1 VLFKTSKLKAWLQ
14 AVRVFSFPATLIP
27 LFVGAALSA
36 EQPGPVAW
44 HLFPAALLSALL
56 LHAATNV
63 IGEYFDFKKGVD
75 RSDTLGSS
83 RVLVDRLLTPEEAL
97 HEGYL
102 LFAAAFFTGLV
113 LVASRGFPMLIFGV
127 AGILGGYFYS
137 APPIGYKYRGMGD
150 PGVFLLMGPLMVTG
164 TYMALTGNCNLK
176 VIMASLPVGCLVTAI
191 LCANNLR
198 DLKSDRAAGSVTL
211 EGSLGFA
218 RAKWIYIILTG
229 SAYASVTW
237 MALAGWL
244 PALSLLIFLSLPA
257 FIANLSTLVSAGA
270 GDPEKIAVLDIQTA
284 KLHLLFGVI
293 LGFSLILSRALK

>member
-1 VLFKTSKLKAWLQ
+1 VLLRASKLKAWLQ

-27 LFVGAALSA
+27 LFVGAAMSA

-44 HLFPAALLSALL
+44 RLFPAALLSALL

-83 RVLVDRLLTPEEAL
+83 RVLVDRLLTPKEAL

-102 LFAAAFFTGLV
+102 LFAAAFLTGLV
-113 LVASRGFPMLIFGV
+113 LVANRGLPMLIFGA

-137 APPIGYKYRGMGD
+137 APPIGYKYRGLGD
-150 PGVFLLMGPLMVTG
+150 PGVFLLMGPLMVAG
-164 TYMALTGNCNLK
+164 TYVALTGSCNLK
-176 VIMASLPVGCLVTAI
+176 VIMASVPVGCLASAI

-198 DLKSDRAAGSVTL
+198 DIKSDRAADSVTL

-218 RAKWIYIILTG
+218 RAKWVYIILTG
-229 SAYASVTW
+229 SAYVSVAW

-244 PALSLLIFLSLPA
+244 PALSLLVFLSLPA
-257 FIANLSTLVSAGA
+257 FIGNLSTLASARSGN
-270 GDPEKIAVLDIQTA
+270 PEKIAVLDIQTA
-284 KLHLLFGVI
+284 KLHLLFGII
-293 LGFSLILSRALK
+293 LGFSLIISRALK